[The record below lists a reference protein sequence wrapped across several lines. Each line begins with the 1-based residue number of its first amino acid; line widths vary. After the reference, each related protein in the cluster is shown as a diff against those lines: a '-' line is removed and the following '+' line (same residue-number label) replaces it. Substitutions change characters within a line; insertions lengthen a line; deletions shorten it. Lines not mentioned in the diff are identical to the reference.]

1 MRRTAYYLLL
11 ILALPGLLTAQ
22 EEGGQGSPP
31 PVIQAAAKERLERLL
46 PEPSEVRAARTGEQK
61 FFSSDL
67 YQYSDGGA
75 DVYLDYGLVAMLHQE
90 YKAASTDITLDI
102 YNMGDP
108 ANAFGIYAAE
118 SSPDYHFL
126 PIGAEGYGTNDIL
139 NFFQDEFYVKL
150 SAFSDKEKT
159 GPVLERF
166 AQVVSRRIGPSGRMP
181 EFLSLFPAEHLVS
194 HSCKF
199 VKKSPLGHDFLAP
212 AIMASYAL
220 GEKPTSLIISKAPD
234 ANGAAQRVG
243 QLRDYFGRSG
253 KVAPQ
258 PGLAPGAFWGSN
270 QFEGET
276 VFFASGSYAILCIN
290 PPPNPESFLKAV
302 MERIT
307 ENGNRVAF

>member
-1 MRRTAYYLLL
+1 MRSIAICVLLA
-11 ILALPGLLTAQ
+11 LALPGLLVGQ
-22 EEGGQGSPP
+22 EEGEGGSAPA
-31 PVIQAAAKERLERLL
+31 VIPAQAKERLERLL
-46 PEPSEVRAARTGEQK
+46 PEPSEVGAAPTGEQK

-75 DVYLDYGLVAMLHQE
+75 DVYLDYGLVAMLHEE

-102 YNMGDP
+102 YNMGAP

-126 PIGAEGYGTNDIL
+126 PIGAEGYGTNEIL

-166 AQVVSRRIGPSGRMP
+166 ARAVSQRIGPAAPMP
-181 EFLSLFPAEHLVS
+181 QFLSLFPPQNLVG
-194 HSCKF
+194 HSCRF
-199 VKKSPLGHDFLAP
+199 MKKSPLGHDFLAP

-220 GEKPTSLIISKAPD
+220 GEKPTSLVISKAPD

-258 PGLAPGAFWGSN
+258 TELAPGAFSGSN
-270 QFEGET
+270 QFEGEA
-276 VFFASGSYAILCIN
+276 VFFALGSYAILCIN

-307 ENGNRVAF
+307 ENGNRVSF